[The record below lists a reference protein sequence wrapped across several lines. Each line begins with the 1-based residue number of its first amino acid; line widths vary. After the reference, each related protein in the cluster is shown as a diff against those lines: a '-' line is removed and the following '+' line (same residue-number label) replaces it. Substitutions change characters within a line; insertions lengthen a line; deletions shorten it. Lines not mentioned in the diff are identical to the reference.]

1 MSDKGHIEPP
11 LDLHGFRVRA
21 AQIVQARQEA
31 RREYQECAI
40 AGAEAEHEYRKRKAI
55 RMAVHRNDG
64 KGVTEA
70 EIYAEGDVA
79 EFRRERDTQQY
90 LAKAAML
97 RWEELKDNRA
107 MLRRESE
114 LSEGIEF
121 TGTAA

>member
-1 MSDKGHIEPP
+1 MCPSTQTPEPP
-11 LDLHGFRVRA
+11 LDLHDFRIRA
-21 AQIVQARQEA
+21 AAIVEARAEA

-55 RMAVHRNDG
+55 RLAAHRNAG
-64 KGVTEA
+64 MGITEA
-70 EIYAEGDVA
+70 EIHAEGDVA

-90 LAKAAML
+90 LAKAALL

-114 LSEGIEF
+114 LSEGIE
-121 TGTAA
+121 

>member
-1 MSDKGHIEPP
+1 MSEIKPP
-11 LDLHGFRVRA
+11 LDLDGFRIRA
-21 AQIVQARQEA
+21 AQIVQARTEA
-31 RREYQECAI
+31 RVEYRECAI

-55 RMAVHRNDG
+55 RMAHHRNDG

-70 EIYAEGDVA
+70 EIMAEGDVA
-79 EFRRERDTQQY
+79 DHRRERDTQQY
-90 LAKAAML
+90 LAKAAIL

-121 TGTAA
+121 TGSG

>member
-1 MSDKGHIEPP
+1 MNSQAPEAP
-11 LDLHGFRVRA
+11 LDLHDFRVRA
-21 AQIVQARQEA
+21 AQIVLARSGA

-40 AGAEAEHEYRKRKAI
+40 AAAEAEHEYRKRKAI
-55 RMAVHRNDG
+55 RMSVHRNEG

-70 EIYAEGDVA
+70 EIMAEGDVA
-79 EFRRERDTQQY
+79 DHRRERDTQQY
-90 LAKAAML
+90 LAKAAIL